1 MPCGPAALPPVI
13 LALLLSPGG
22 RHRARVIA
30 ALLVV
35 WLNIWWLLWL
45 ADVPLP
51 ASWPARLFSVGHSPL
66 VMVVGHVAALLLL
79 LLSVGVFAPRR
90 GSQAE
95 MAERAAARG
104 DRTAAAEFWLQA
116 GHPRKALRAF
126 RRAGDFA
133 RAAEVARSLGR
144 YRQAAHLLQETG
156 ESGLGDAA
164 QLYTRLGEGE
174 RARELWLRQ
183 AQQGLEARQPELAIE
198 PLLKA
203 GEVRRAAHAVE
214 LALDGGRLAAA
225 HADMAL
231 KAAREARKPAL
242 AARVAAAFG
251 RFREAGDLLLASGQP
266 EQAARAFERAG
277 EPLRTAEALRL
288 AGRTDEAARVR
299 GRHLLAQGHVDI
311 AIEEYLHHGLLAE
324 AAEAQA
330 KAGHWAEAAETYR
343 RAGLPREAAELA
355 RDHGEPRTAARL
367 WADLD
372 DWGEAGAAW
381 ERAGELA
388 EAAHCFERA
397 GDWER
402 ALHLLA
408 RAGRTI
414 EQAQLV
420 ARIGRVEEGFLVL
433 FDQGDLRTAWNLL
446 SSYGGTFPSLAEPL
460 VKVAALLD
468 SHGDTTAAISAV
480 QRATAGMP
488 VKRELLPA
496 LYTLAEL
503 LERHGDL
510 HTAEE
515 AWRKILDYDYSWG
528 DAAQRMASTVA
539 RRSSEERAQGAPKAR
554 TGVVFGDATS
564 RYVLGDLVGRG
575 GMGAVYRAQDTRLG
589 RTVAIKILNPGQ
601 HTAETLR
608 RFERE
613 ARAAAALSH
622 PGIVHIY
629 DFDRGFDSYFISME
643 LVDGPT
649 MSQLLQR
656 EPAFVGRNLLPLA
669 RQITDAVAYAH
680 SRHVVH
686 RDLKPSNMVLAER
699 RLVKI
704 LDFGIAR
711 RLDELET
718 TASGATGTPY
728 YMAPEQILGEVP
740 DERTDVYS
748 LGVTLFQ
755 FATGALPFATGNV
768 LRAHLEQPPPD
779 PRALAPELEPAVAVL
794 ILSCLAKDPAE
805 RPRDGGALLRALPGA
820 VGSLQ

>member
-1 MPCGPAALPPVI
+1 ML

-22 RHRARVIA
+22 RRRARVIA
-30 ALLVV
+30 ALIVV
-35 WLNIWWLLWL
+35 WLNSWWLLWL
-45 ADVPLP
+45 ADVPVP
-51 ASWPARLFSVGHSPL
+51 EAWPAQLFTAGQNPAVMAVGMTVAL
-66 VMVVGHVAALLLL
+66 VLLLVSL
-79 LLSVGVFAPRR
+79 GVFAPRR
-90 GSQAE
+90 GSHAE

-104 DRTAAAEFWLQA
+104 DLTAAAEFWLQA
-116 GHPRKALRAF
+116 GYPRRALRAF
-126 RRAGDFA
+126 RRAGEFA

-156 ESGLGDAA
+156 EARLGDAA
-164 QLYTRLGEGE
+164 QIYTRLGEGE

-183 AQQGLEARQPELAIE
+183 AQQQLEARAPEAAIE

-203 GEVRRAAHAVE
+203 GDVRRAAHAVE
-214 LALDGGRLAAA
+214 LALDSGRLNAAA
-225 HADMAL
+225 TELAL

-242 AARVAAAFG
+242 AARVAANAG
-251 RFREAGDLLLASGQP
+251 RFREAGDLLLAAGQP
-266 EQAARAFERAG
+266 EQAARAFDRAG

-288 AGRTDEAARVR
+288 AGHADEAARVR
-299 GRHLLAQGHVDI
+299 GRHLLTQGRVDL
-311 AIEEYLHHGLLAE
+311 AIEEFVRHGLLAD

-330 KAGHWAEAAETYR
+330 KAGRWAEAIDTHLR
-343 RAGLPREAAELA
+343 VGNLREAAELA
-355 RDHGEPRTAARL
+355 RDHGDPRHAARL

-381 ERAGELA
+381 ERAGELT
-388 EAAHCFERA
+388 EAAHCYERA

-408 RAGRTI
+408 RCGRTI
-414 EQAQLV
+414 EQAQLL

-433 FDQGDLRTAWNLL
+433 FQQGDLRAAWNLL

-460 VKVAALLD
+460 VKVAGWLD
-468 SHGDTTAAISAV
+468 AKGDTTAAISAV

-488 VKRELLPA
+488 VRRELLPA

-515 AWRKILDYDYSWG
+515 AWRKILEFDYSWG
-528 DAAQRMASTVA
+528 DAAQRLSATIA
-539 RRSSEERAQGAPKAR
+539 RRSSAERVRHPAAER
-554 TGVVFGDATS
+554 TGEVFADATS

-649 MSQLLQR
+649 LSALLQK
-656 EPAFVGRNLLPLA
+656 EPGFVSRNLIPLA
-669 RQITDAVAYAH
+669 RQIADAVAYAH

-686 RDLKPSNMVLAER
+686 RDLKPSNMVLADR
-699 RLVKI
+699 RQLKI

-718 TASGATGTPY
+718 TASGATGTPF

-740 DERTDVYS
+740 DERTDIYS

-755 FATGALPFATGNV
+755 IATGALPFATGNV

-779 PRALAPELEPAVAVL
+779 PRALAPDLDPAIVAL
-794 ILSCLAKDPAE
+794 ILSCLAKDPAG
-805 RPRDGGALLRALPGA
+805 RPADGGALLRALPG
-820 VGSLQ
+820 VSGGLE